1 MFPSVGF
8 LFLRQTFHDFFVADG
23 FNETLLISE
32 YNDRGRQFP
41 MLELGKKCRKMRLFF
56 QKGNISISNLFGM
69 IGI

>member
-1 MFPSVGF
+1 MIPSVGF
-8 LFLRQTFHDFFVADG
+8 LFLRQTFHDFFVADE